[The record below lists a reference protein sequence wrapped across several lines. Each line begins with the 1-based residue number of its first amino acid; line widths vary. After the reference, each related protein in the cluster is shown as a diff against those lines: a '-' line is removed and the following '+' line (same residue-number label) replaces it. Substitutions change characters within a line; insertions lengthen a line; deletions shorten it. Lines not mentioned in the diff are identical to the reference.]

1 MKAVKKS
8 KEIFKMVVDM
18 FLRDDN
24 SIAYVQEIKD
34 NQAKYL

>member
-8 KEIFKMVVDM
+8 KEIFEMVVDL
-18 FLRDDN
+18 FLGDDD
-24 SIAYVQEIKD
+24 SITYVQKIKD